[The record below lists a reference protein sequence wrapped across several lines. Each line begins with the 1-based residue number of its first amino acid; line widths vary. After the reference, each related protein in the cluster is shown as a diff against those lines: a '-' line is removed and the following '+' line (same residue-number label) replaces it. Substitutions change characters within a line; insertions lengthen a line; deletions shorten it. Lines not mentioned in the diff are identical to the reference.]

1 MLAALSPKEKQA
13 LLLLARKTLENA
25 FGPNPEKV
33 LDEFRGNKETLTPAL
48 KDSLPCFVTL
58 YSRGGRLRGCI
69 GSLVATAPLYE
80 NVYRSTLNAAFE
92 DPRFPPVEK
101 REVPELAISIAVL
114 GPMEPLP
121 SLEELSIGRHGLTV
135 RKGSHHGVLLAS
147 VAVKYGWTPKEFLKQ
162 TCIKAGLEPENV
174 SEYSV
179 SYFHE
184 VSFEEGK
191 AI

>member
-1 MLAALSPKEKQA
+1 MELSSKEKQD
-13 LLLLARKTLENA
+13 LLHLARKTLEHA
-25 FGPNPEKV
+25 FGPDPKKV
-33 LDEFRGNKETLTPAL
+33 LEEFRSHKDRLTPNL
-48 KDSLPCFVTL
+48 IDSLPCFVTL

-92 DPRFPPVEK
+92 DPRFQPVEK
-101 REVPELAISIAVL
+101 SEVPGLAISISVL

-121 SLEELSIGRHGLTV
+121 SLENVKIGTHGLVV
-135 RKGSHHGVLLAS
+135 RKGNHHGVLLAS
-147 VAVKYGWTPKEFLKQ
+147 VAVKYHWSPQEFLEQ

-184 VSFEEGK
+184 VSFEEAK
-191 AI
+191 RL